1 MVPLAIHLGSKMKKR
16 ELFLY
21 ENYSFLNH
29 FFNLFHNF
37 LPPVLRRMTFCVT
50 FKSFGKGVMVD
61 YNTYFRYPRKIYLS
75 DGVEIN
81 RGCQFYPSFKF
92 KHSKIQIGQNVLI
105 APNVVFFGAGHS
117 SVDLK
122 DESGDIIIGKNS
134 YIGGNSI
141 IRYGTIIGVNCVIAA
156 GSVVVSS
163 IPDNSLAAGNPAK
176 VIKNLGESVSTL

>member
-1 MVPLAIHLGSKMKKR
+1 MKRR
-16 ELFLY
+16 ELMFY
-21 ENYSFLNH
+21 ENYSFANH
-29 FFNLFHNF
+29 LFNLFHNF
-37 LPPVLRRMTFCVT
+37 LPPFLRRLIFRVT

-61 YNTYFRYPRKIYLS
+61 YGTYFRYPRKIYLS

-92 KHSKIQIGQNVLI
+92 KNFKIQIGQNVLI

-117 SVDLK
+117 SVGLEDVS
-122 DESGDIIIGKNS
+122 DDIIIGKNS

-141 IRYGTIIGVNCVIAA
+141 IRYGTTIGVNCVIAA

-176 VIKNLGESVSTL
+176 VIKNLGESVST